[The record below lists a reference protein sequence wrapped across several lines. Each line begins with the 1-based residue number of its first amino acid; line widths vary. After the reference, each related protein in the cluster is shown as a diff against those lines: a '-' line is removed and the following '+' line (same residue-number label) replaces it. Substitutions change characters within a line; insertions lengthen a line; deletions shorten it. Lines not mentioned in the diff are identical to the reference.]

1 MSSSLFVVRLPG
13 TSNDATAST
22 PTKHPPPQSFVM
34 DHSDFPSVERSYS
47 SPVASVRSENRTGAW
62 STRPL
67 LPAHHLVPPS
77 PSPSD
82 QAVDE
87 LADNLA
93 IMTSEPELNA
103 DADPYT
109 VDSAH
114 SADELADD
122 IVMMDMTCDLNAD
135 TDPYAAGSAQTALL
149 QELAYYR
156 ASAEHWHDMCVQMQ
170 NHVAMVCVPL
180 SGPPQL

>member
-1 MSSSLFVVRLPG
+1 MS
-13 TSNDATAST
+13 
-22 PTKHPPPQSFVM
+22 
-34 DHSDFPSVERSYS
+34 
-47 SPVASVRSENRTGAW
+47 
-62 STRPL
+62 
-67 LPAHHLVPPS
+67 
-77 PSPSD
+77 
-82 QAVDE
+82 
-87 LADNLA
+87 
-93 IMTSEPELNA
+93 SEPELNA

-109 VDSAH
+109 GDSAQ

-135 TDPYAAGSAQTALL
+135 ADPYAADSAQTALL